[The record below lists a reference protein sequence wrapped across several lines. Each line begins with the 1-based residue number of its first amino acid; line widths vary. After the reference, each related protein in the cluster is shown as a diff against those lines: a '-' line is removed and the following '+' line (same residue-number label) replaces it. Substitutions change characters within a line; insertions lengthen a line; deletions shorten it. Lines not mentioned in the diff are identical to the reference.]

1 MIIKRLTLHNFGIY
15 ADDNTFDFKYLK
27 TRSVSLIGGMNG
39 RGKTTFL
46 EAVLLALYGQNSF
59 AVLESNYKSYGEY
72 LRTHINTS
80 DGTNKAYVELEF
92 IMDDNNEKT
101 SYVVTRS
108 WNANVK
114 HIKDVIKVK
123 KNNVEDRFLTQNW
136 TMFIESILP
145 SGLANFFFFDG
156 EKIAELAETEIN
168 SGMKDSIKALLGINV
183 IDVLQNDLKRVLNRV
198 EDEQVSDYSVI
209 KIQALQAEKEEKEEG
224 YNTIVNEI
232 SDIELEISKT
242 DKKLLAKRGEFEAK
256 GGNIDELS
264 SDLFNEKTSLESQTE
279 QLRSQYEE
287 FASGILPLAMVKSL
301 LNEIQDRS
309 RKEREIQ
316 NMRLAVDT
324 ISDLLKSYSGSK
336 KEISKFIGFLKDHKL
351 DDEYSLV
358 FRLSEIAHSQLS
370 LLNSGEL
377 IKAENAYKSSKE
389 RDQFILQRINEIDNY
404 LSVDIDKKEIRRL
417 YKEICKLD
425 AEKIQLEAQL
435 EVKRK
440 ECITAHGE
448 AQKVTSEFNRC
459 VEESL
464 KKMEREDD
472 LKRIKAYAIR
482 AQIVSER
489 YKIELQKA
497 KVQQLSD
504 TMTECCKL
512 LFGKR
517 YFIERVEMNAETLD
531 YSYFDKNGTEISKGS
546 LSAGEKQLMVISM
559 LWALAKC
566 SGKNLP
572 IIIDTP
578 LARLDSVHRTA
589 LINRYFSKAS
599 KQTIILST
607 DVEIDSKYYGK
618 MEQYIGNEFTLVYN
632 DETKRS
638 VIEKGYFKGEIV

>member
-72 LRTHINTS
+72 LRAHINTA

-92 IMDDNNEKT
+92 IMDDNDEKT
-101 SYVVTRS
+101 SFVVTRS
-108 WNANVK
+108 WNSNIK
-114 HIKDVIKVK
+114 HIKDIVKVK

-136 TMFIESILP
+136 TMFIESVLP

-198 EDEQVSDYSVI
+198 ETEQVSDYSVM
-209 KIQALQAEKEEKEEG
+209 KIQALQTEKDEKEEK
-224 YNTIVNEI
+224 YNSIVNEI
-232 SDIELEISKT
+232 RELEEKISKT
-242 DKKLLAKRGEFEAK
+242 DKKLLVKRGEFESK

-264 SDLFNEKTSLESQTE
+264 SDLFNEKMRLQSQML

-287 FASGILPLAMVKSL
+287 FASGALPLAMVKPL
-301 LNEIQDRS
+301 LNEIQSRS

-324 ISDLLKSYSGSK
+324 ISNLLKSYPGAK
-336 KEISKFIGFLKDHKL
+336 KEISKFIGFLKSREIDN
-351 DDEYSLV
+351 ENSLV
-358 FRLSEIAHSQLS
+358 FQLSEIAYSQAA

-377 IKAENAYKSSKE
+377 AKAENAYKSAK
-389 RDQFILQRINEIDNY
+389 DQDQHILQRINEIDNY
-404 LSVDIDKKEIRRL
+404 LSVDIDKKEIQRL

-425 AEKIQLEAQL
+425 AEKTQFEATL
-435 EVKRK
+435 EVKKK
-440 ECITAHGE
+440 ECAAAHGE
-448 AQKVTSEFNRC
+448 AQKATAEFNRF

-464 KKMEREDD
+464 KNMEREDD

-482 AQIVSER
+482 AQVVSER
-489 YKIELQKA
+489 YKIELQKV

-517 YFIERVEMNAETLD
+517 HFIDKVEMNAKTLD
-531 YSYFDKNGTEISKGS
+531 WSYFDKSGMEISKSS

-589 LINRYFSKAS
+589 LINRYFPKAS

-607 DVEIDSKYYGK
+607 DVEIDSKYYNK
-618 MEQYIGNEFTLVYN
+618 MVQYIGNEFTLVY
-632 DETKRS
+632 DEEEKRS
-638 VIEKGYFKGEIV
+638 IVEKGYFRGEIV